1 MLGNWDKL
9 KPDPTPEGLGKGV
22 EAWSKKDQIR
32 ATVQSAVVSL
42 ISEGNDSRLNLEK
55 LESLP
60 GYESL
65 PEYEGF
71 RHFARASKEWFF
83 DDGSDDIRAIE
94 CFPNLPSRGNIFY
107 CSYYFALNSK
117 LRVELKFIDFRL
129 NGGREFARERVRAF
143 KKAMCPVFHC
153 DEEALRA
160 ATIKG

>member
-1 MLGNWDKL
+1 MRHDLCATTDCL
-9 KPDPTPEGLGKGV
+9 KSPALVLALFPVQACRVLAHDQV
-22 EAWSKKDQIR
+22 E
-32 ATVQSAVVSL
+32 V
-42 ISEGNDSRLNLEK
+42 
-55 LESLP
+55 
-60 GYESL
+60 
-65 PEYEGF
+65 
-71 RHFARASKEWFF
+71 ARASKEWFF

-94 CFPNLPSRGNIFY
+94 CYPNLPSRGNIFY